1 MSTNEYHSQFEEV
14 RKIRF
19 CLAKQGGADGGDR
32 TRKP

>member
-14 RKIRF
+14 RKIRLF
-19 CLAKQGGADGGDR
+19 SLKKSGADGGDR